1 MKNGTMSQAV
11 RVDANSTV
19 RHLVEL
25 AVRGLPPMFDP
36 QRQLFCYTL
45 KKTSSG
51 LVQEG
56 ISPRY
61 TAITLMG
68 LHRLERA
75 GTASPIALAPVL
87 QALMANT
94 DWVDN
99 IGDLGLLLWACALV
113 APQRLEELERRFEIG
128 AALTR
133 YADAK
138 ESRTMEM
145 AWFLAG
151 LCHWGL
157 ALPEMRSK
165 LRDQAYETFRR
176 LARNQGQRVFA
187 HLATSKSIKG
197 MFRGKIGSFADQVY
211 PIYAMSKFFEA
222 YGEPEAL
229 QRALDCGRAICE
241 AQGPLGQWW
250 WHYEFETGRVFE
262 GYPVFSVHQHGMAPD
277 DAACVERSQPGG
289 LQPLDRQGTAVDQWP
304 QRAFLRHGR
313 RFRQRNLALHS
324 AAHVAP
330 GTPMR
335 CCAGP
340 ATARCRQAPEH
351 LQVLFECRPYELG
364 WLLYAYAG
372 STA

>member
-36 QRQLFCYTL
+36 QRQMFCYTL
-45 KKTSSG
+45 KKTPSG

-75 GTASPIALAPVL
+75 GTASPIALQPVL
-87 QALMANT
+87 QALMGNT

-128 AALTR
+128 AALSR

-165 LRDQAYETFRR
+165 LRDQAYETFTR
-176 LARNQGQRVFA
+176 LARNQGKRVFA

-229 QRALDCGRAICE
+229 QRALDCGHAICE

-250 WHYEFETGRVFE
+250 WHYEFETGGVFE
-262 GYPVFSVHQHGMAPD
+262 GYPVFSVHQHGMAPMTLL
-277 DAACVERSQPGG
+277 ALSEASQVDFSLWIQKG
-289 LQPLDRQGTAVDQWP
+289 LQWI
-304 QRAFLRHGR
+304 HGR
-313 RFRQRNLALHS
+313 NELSFDMEDASASVIWRCIQPPTLTRYSDALLRRSGNGRVQR
-324 AAHVAP
+324 
-330 GTPMR
+330 
-335 CCAGP
+335 GP
-340 ATARCRQAPEH
+340 DD

-372 STA
+372 STG